1 MDMRSIVLLPA
12 AAFIIAACTQTRSPE
27 PTAAALPPPS
37 GSAEPSTSLSANPPD
52 TLTGSQAY
60 QSPDLPRRLRPVGGN

>member
-1 MDMRSIVLLPA
+1 
-12 AAFIIAACTQTRSPE
+12 
-27 PTAAALPPPS
+27 LPPPS